1 MSEIIL
7 TLHSYRR
14 ESKSALDSPA
24 IQAAMDS
31 CHEVGGGKVVLTPG
45 TYRCG
50 TLFLRDNV
58 TLHLETGAII
68 VGSANLHDYPMPL
81 VPFTDAVGDIRG
93 RALLV
98 AETASHIALTGG
110 GVIDGNGGA
119 FPIGHPDHNQRP
131 FLCRLAYCKNI
142 RISGVTLRGAAAWT
156 CHLLGCEDALIEDI
170 HIDSRINENNDGI
183 DVDSCRRVTIRNC
196 FIASDDDAICLKAT
210 LPEPCEDVQVSG
222 CTLITECSALKL
234 GTESYG
240 DIRRVTIADCRIP
253 FAGTGAIKLLTS
265 DGGIFEDIEIRD
277 IEIERGTGPIF
288 MRLGSRGRTYIPGVE
303 AKGPGKL
310 RRVCFANI
318 RARTFLPPK
327 DIVQPFTGEMMPA
340 RAFSGVFV
348 TGLPEQPVEDI
359 SFEGMEIAFSGGG
372 QLQDIGRPLPE
383 DPGMYPE
390 LYYFGALPAAGFYV
404 RHAKTIWFNNMR
416 ASLQQPDPRPMFAYV
431 DVEDVENVIQTEN

>member
-1 MSEIIL
+1 MSENIQ

-14 ESKSALDSPA
+14 ESKSELDSPA

-81 VPFTDAVGDIRG
+81 VSFTDAVGDIRG

-240 DIRRVTIADCRIP
+240 DIRRVTMLDCRIP
-253 FAGTGAIKLLTS
+253 YAGTGAIKLLSS
-265 DGGIFEDIEIRD
+265 DGGVFEDVEIRD
-277 IEIERGTGPIF
+277 IDIERATGPIF
-288 MRLGSRGRTYIPGVE
+288 MRLGNRGRTYVGGVD

-310 RRVCFANI
+310 RRVRFANI
-318 RARTFLPPK
+318 RAHTFLPPK
-327 DIVQPFTGEMMPA
+327 DIVQPFTGELMPA
-340 RAFSGVFV
+340 RAFSGVFL
-348 TGLPEQPVEDI
+348 TGLTGHLIEEVT
-359 SFEGMEIAFSGGG
+359 FENVTIEFCGGG
-372 QLQDIGRPLPE
+372 QPDDAGRPLPE
-383 DPGMYPE
+383 EPAMYPE
-390 LYYFGALPAAGFYV
+390 FYYFGALPAAGFYV
-404 RHAKTIWFNNMR
+404 RHAKDIRFSKTTG
-416 ASLQQPDPRPMFAYV
+416 SLQQYDPRPLFAY
-431 DVEDVENVIQTEN
+431 EDVENVVETNI